1 MSYVFSKTLALRFAD
16 AVARTR
22 EALAAE
28 GFGVIAAFFLETV
41 LG

>member
-1 MSYVFSKTLALRFAD
+1 MSTIPTYGDPAYALTTTLSGTTHGD

-28 GFGVIAAFFLETV
+28 G
-41 LG
+41 